1 MCQVID
7 DDTRWRNRF
16 IFEVM
21 CVADATEAVNYIK
34 VQNSNYY
41 SLGWQVVEVIRKKV
55 IYFSHRLYM
64 QIQVE
69 QVHRQFHSYVLN
81 YFGILYGIH

>member
-34 VQNSNYY
+34 VQNSNYGRLTAVAM
-41 SLGWQVVEVIRKKV
+41 SRGSHEVVRTHIA
-55 IYFSHRLYM
+55 
-64 QIQVE
+64 
-69 QVHRQFHSYVLN
+69 N
-81 YFGILYGIH
+81 